1 MESVRNLHKETAEK
15 LERTLADW
23 GPCMAIEAELAA
35 LKTHAENVA
44 AFTKSISDEERRFR
58 ALIAQKAN
66 EKKLQPGEKELV
78 QALSKEHET
87 EGANLQSALDEIAS
101 DARNFLA
108 MQAEIEELTALLAA
122 EKS

>member
-1 MESVRNLHKETAEK
+1 MV
-15 LERTLADW
+15 
-23 GPCMAIEAELAA
+23 IEAELAA
-35 LKTHAENVA
+35 LKRHAENVA